1 MNFGINREIFFEALS
16 HIQGVIEKKGTLPIL
31 SNVLIEAKN
40 SKLILTSTDLD
51 IIFIEFEI
59 LTFLQSSMK
68 FQIWKLF
75 MNVQPQRQLAFY
87 MI

>member
-51 IIFIEFEI
+51 IIFIEEI
-59 LTFLQSSMK
+59 SNLEIIHEGATTTSASILYDASS
-68 FQIWKLF
+68 
-75 MNVQPQRQLAFY
+75 
-87 MI
+87 

>member
-40 SKLILTSTDLD
+40 SKL
-51 IIFIEFEI
+51 
-59 LTFLQSSMK
+59 
-68 FQIWKLF
+68 KLP
-75 MNVQPQRQLAFY
+75 MNSKNYVIVNAT
-87 MI
+87 IS